1 MRQRVIILFL
11 CIVISTMQAL
21 LAAPAKPQADFAEIE
36 KAAIDELKETN
47 TPGAM
52 MMIISGDRVVFS
64 KGLGS
69 SDADTGA
76 AMTDETLVRID
87 VLSKF
92 LAATILVSLADEG
105 KIDLKMPIGNYVKGL
120 NARLANVTA
129 HQLLTQTAGIAED
142 HVEYP
147 SGADPEVGKIV
158 RAWKDSSF
166 FAEPGKIYSYSN
178 PGYAPVRLLID
189 EIGGKPFAEQ
199 LNERIFKP
207 MGMTRS
213 TSDPMVAVTYP
224 FTQSHRGGSGQGS
237 RVIRPLSAESV
248 GWPGSLM
255 FSNLKDVSRFLIAFM
270 NGGKLEGRQVLS
282 PSVIAT
288 LSKPYVPYPAT
299 AGEEEGYGIHFYNVN
314 GRKVMGTGT
323 SWGGVVGYLRM
334 FPEEKFAMVIL
345 TNGGRPLRKTTD
357 SILQMFFPAGA
368 HAIINSPHPMPLA
381 ESEASNY
388 VGTYSNERTIQLL
401 IQDGKLFLREQAVPV
416 LGSVTGGYNTAL
428 PVTKIG
434 DHFFSITPNGAA
446 QPTVFALIAGDDGKA
461 EFMHIGGRALKR
473 K

>member
-1 MRQRVIILFL
+1 MRPKLFILFL
-11 CIVISTMQAL
+11 CLTVLMMQIL
-21 LAAPAKPQADFAEIE
+21 LGASPQSKLDVNDIE
-36 KAAIDELKETN
+36 KSAIDELREAN
-47 TPGAM
+47 IPGATIL
-52 MMIISGDRVVFS
+52 IIKNDQVYV

-69 SDADTGA
+69 SNLDTGTP
-76 AMTDETLVRID
+76 MTAETLVRID

-92 LAATILVSLADEG
+92 LAATILVSLAEEG
-105 KIDLKMPIGNYVKGL
+105 KIDLKAPIGKYVKGL
-120 NARLANVTA
+120 TPRLANVNA

-158 RAWKDSSF
+158 RAWKETSF
-166 FAEPGKIYSYSN
+166 FADPGKIYSYSN

-189 EIGGKPFAEQ
+189 ELGGRPFAEQ

-207 MGMTRS
+207 MGMMRS

-224 FTQSHRGGSGQGS
+224 FTQSHRGGGQQS

-255 FSNLKDVSRFLIAFM
+255 FSNVIDVSRFLTAFM
-270 NGGKLEGRQVLS
+270 NGGKLDGKQVLS

-288 LSKPYVPYPAT
+288 LSRPYVPYPAT
-299 AGEEEGYGIHFYNVN
+299 AGDDEGYGIHFYNFN
-314 GRKVMGTGT
+314 GRRVMGSGT

-334 FPEEKFAMVIL
+334 VPEEKFAMMIL
-345 TNGGRPLRKTTD
+345 TNGGRPLRKTAD
-357 SILQMFFPAGA
+357 KILQTFLPASTQTA
-368 HAIINSPHPMPLA
+368 TATPQPISIS
-381 ESEASNY
+381 ESEAANY
-388 VGTYSNERTIQLL
+388 VGTYSNERTIQLFVK
-401 IQDGKLFLREQAVPV
+401 DGKLFMREEAVPV
-416 LGSVTGGYNTAL
+416 LGSVTGGYNTPL
-428 PVTKIG
+428 PVTKVG
-434 DHFFSITPNGAA
+434 DHFFTITPNGAA
-446 QPTVFALIAGDDGKA
+446 QPTTFALIAGSDGKA